1 MAHLS
6 LEEATRLAL
15 QALHH
20 AGAGQAM
27 AASTAKALV
36 RAEAQG
42 LASHGL
48 IRVAQYATHLRNGRA
63 DGSAVPRVMRHQG
76 AAVLVDAGQGLAF
89 PACDLA
95 VSTAIATARTL
106 GVSFAGVTN
115 SHHCGVLVDHL
126 RAVADAGLVG
136 LAFANS
142 PAAMPAAGGKHAIF
156 GTNPVAA
163 TFPRR
168 SADPLMIDLSLS
180 EVARGKLMV
189 AAREG
194 QAIPLGW
201 ALDSQGRPTTDPKA
215 GLAGSMLPLG
225 AASSPKGAML
235 ALIVELLVTALLG
248 AQFGFEASS
257 FFVDEGNAPR
267 LGQAFVVINP
277 GALAGQDVYYERME
291 TLIAEMLVDDGVRL
305 AGARRI
311 ALEQQAGQ
319 SGLTIPDALH
329 EQLHRLAKMQ

>member
-1 MAHLS
+1 MAQLS
-6 LEEATRLAL
+6 IEEASRLVVNAL
-15 QALHH
+15 RR

-27 AASTAKALV
+27 ALSTARALV

-48 IRVAQYATHLRNGRA
+48 SRVPQYATHLRNGRA
-63 DGSAVPRVMRHQG
+63 NGKALPAMTRHKG
-76 AAVLVDAGQGLAF
+76 AALLVDAGQGLAF

-95 VSTAIATARTL
+95 ISTAIATARTL
-106 GVSFAGVTN
+106 GVCFAGVTN

-126 RAVADAGLVG
+126 RAVADAGMVG
-136 LAFANS
+136 LGFANS
-142 PAAMPAAGGKHAIF
+142 PAAMPAAGGKHPIF
-156 GTNPVAA
+156 GTNPIAA
-163 TFPRR
+163 AFPRR
-168 SADPLMIDLSLS
+168 NADPLLIDLSLS

-189 AAREG
+189 AAKEG

-201 ALDSQGRPTTDPKA
+201 ALDSQGQPTTDPNA

-235 ALIVELLVTALLG
+235 ALIVELLVTAVIG

-267 LGQAFVVINP
+267 IGQAFIVIDP

-291 TLIAEMLVDDGVRL
+291 TLVSEMLVDDGVRL
-305 AGARRI
+305 AGVRRTSLEEKARN
-311 ALEQQAGQ
+311 
-319 SGLTIPDALH
+319 SGLTIPDALKN
-329 EQLHRLAKMQ
+329 QLDRLAA